1 MGGLGRIS
9 LLRRNG
15 KLALRRNEIG
25 AEAKMGMTSEAKL
38 WVGINAEASMG
49 FGWIC
54 GTRYSEK
61 NRTKAY
67 RRIGEVSNSVKECG
81 GMGMLSEYR
90 VYPAPVLQLLE
101 LDYYVRKRTSV
112 RNGQGMYVI

>member
-1 MGGLGRIS
+1 
-9 LLRRNG
+9 
-15 KLALRRNEIG
+15 
-25 AEAKMGMTSEAKL
+25 MTSEANL
-38 WVGINAEASMG
+38 WVGNYAEASMG

-61 NRTKAY
+61 NGTKAC
-67 RRIGEVSNSVKECG
+67 RRIGELDNSMNKCG
-81 GMGMLSEYR
+81 GMGLLSEYR